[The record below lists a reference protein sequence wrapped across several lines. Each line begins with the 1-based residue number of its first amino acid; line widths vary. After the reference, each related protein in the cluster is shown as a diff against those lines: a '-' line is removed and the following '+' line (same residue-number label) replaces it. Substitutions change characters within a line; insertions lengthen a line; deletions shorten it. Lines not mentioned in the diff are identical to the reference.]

1 MLNDEIL
8 GALIDGELPPQ
19 RREAVE
25 RALGDNR
32 GAELRL
38 ENLRRSDVLC
48 RDAFAVT
55 QSANDPLAEL
65 IAHGWPKRVSRPV
78 VWRRRAAAIAA
89 ACLLGVFAGR
99 MTNTEP
105 PNSQM
110 RASNEI
116 ARVLNEAP
124 SGVVSPIRGG
134 KMQIALSLRA
144 DNGALCRQYRT
155 TISGE
160 AVDALACKQGDA
172 WRLAVQAAA
181 MESDGYRTAAA
192 NDPVAA
198 AIDGLGG
205 ASVLSASEET
215 QFIDNGWSIAP

>member
-8 GALIDGELPPQ
+8 GALIDGELPPE
-19 RREAVE
+19 RREAAE

-32 GAELRL
+32 GAALRL

-55 QSANDPLAEL
+55 QGAKDPLAEL

-78 VWRRRAAAIAA
+78 VWSRRAAAIAA
-89 ACLLGVFAGR
+89 ACLIGVFAGSV
-99 MTNTEP
+99 TSTEAP
-105 PNSQM
+105 GSHM
-110 RASNEI
+110 RASNEV
-116 ARVLNEAP
+116 ARVLNQAP
-124 SGVVSPIRGG
+124 SGAVSQIRGG
-134 KMQIALSLRA
+134 QMQVALSLRA

-155 TISGE
+155 TVSGE
-160 AVDALACKQGDA
+160 AVDALACKQGEA

-181 MESDGYRTAAA
+181 MESGGYRTAAA
-192 NDPVAA
+192 SDPVAA

-205 ASVLSASEET
+205 ASVLSVGEEN